1 VIDSTRAMMA
11 YALIVTLS
19 DSPIAVRKK
28 TVGTVRE
35 WRAAGITSAQF
46 RSLTRAGDL
55 VRVRHGVYATRS
67 AVESA
72 DTDPR
77 QAHALRVAAARA
89 AVGQRA
95 VASHQ
100 SAAVLHGIDLLQSPA
115 DNMVWLTRP
124 PGLYRNR
131 CPDGVHLYSARLPRQ
146 HVRTLY
152 GLPVTTA
159 TRTVVDLAR
168 SLTFME
174 GVVVVNSALR
184 LGKTTERGLSDALLS
199 CAGWPGSDRA
209 RRAAGFSSE
218 DAGSVLESCAR
229 VVFAEA
235 GLPAPVLQ
243 AAIATADGDFIGRVD
258 FCWPSYLTIAE
269 ADGMAKYDDPRR
281 ARDQIMRDTRL
292 RDAGYKVVHF
302 TWSELFGTSER
313 VIARIRAA
321 FAATSSY

>member
-1 VIDSTRAMMA
+1 MLT
-11 YALIVTLS
+11 IVTLS
-19 DSPIAVRKK
+19 DVPAAVRKK
-28 TVGTVRE
+28 TVGTAGE
-35 WRAAGITSAQF
+35 WRAAGITPAQF

-55 VRVRHGVYATRS
+55 VRVRHDVYATRS

-72 DTDPR
+72 ATDPR
-77 QAHALRVAAARA
+77 QGHALRVATARA
-89 AVGQRA
+89 AVGRHA

-100 SAAVLHGIDLLQSPA
+100 SAAVLHGIDLLRDPGGDA
-115 DNMVWLTRP
+115 VWLTRP
-124 PGLYRNR
+124 PEQYRGR
-131 CPDGVHLYSARLPRQ
+131 PPDGVHLYSARLPRR
-146 HVRTLY
+146 HVRTMF

-174 GVVVVNSALR
+174 GVVAVDSALR
-184 LGKTTERGLSDALLS
+184 LGKTTDMGLSDALRS
-199 CAGWPGSDRA
+199 CTGWPGADRA
-209 RRAAGFSSE
+209 RRVAAFSSE

-243 AAIATADGDFIGRVD
+243 AAIASTAGEFIGRVD
-258 FCWPSYLTIAE
+258 FCWPAFRAIAE

-281 ARDQIMRDTRL
+281 AREQIMRDIRL

-302 TWSELFGTSER
+302 TWSELFGTPER
-313 VIARIRAA
+313 VIARIRTA
-321 FAATSSY
+321 FAAPTSF

>member
-1 VIDSTRAMMA
+1 MMA

-19 DSPIAVRKK
+19 DAPVAVRKK

-35 WRAAGITSAQF
+35 WRAAGITPAQF

-72 DTDPR
+72 ATDPR
-77 QAHALRVAAARA
+77 QAHALRVAAART
-89 AVGQRA
+89 AVGRHA

-100 SAAVLHGIDLLQSPA
+100 SAAVLHGIDLLRDPGGDA
-115 DNMVWLTRP
+115 VWLTRP
-124 PGLYRNR
+124 PGQR
-131 CPDGVHLYSARLPRQ
+131 CGRQLEGIHLYSARVPES
-146 HVRTLY
+146 HVTVLSGVR
-152 GLPVTTA
+152 VTTA

-168 SLTFME
+168 SLPFME
-174 GVVVVNSALR
+174 GVVAVDSALR
-184 LGKTTERGLSDALLS
+184 LGKTTDFGLDDILRACAKWRGA
-199 CAGWPGSDRA
+199 DRA
-209 RRAAGFSSE
+209 RRVAGFSSE

-243 AAIATADGDFIGRVD
+243 AAIATADAEFIGRVD
-258 FCWPSYLTIAE
+258 FCWPAYQVIAE
-269 ADGMAKYDDPRR
+269 ADGMAKYDNPRR
-281 ARDQIMRDTRL
+281 AREQILRDTRL

-302 TWSELFGTSER
+302 TWSELFDTRER
-313 VIARIRAA
+313 VISRIRAA
-321 FAATSSY
+321 FAARSSY